1 MPLSQLNAED
11 LHHAVVT
18 GCHHIIANQEQLNEI
33 NVFPVPDGDTGSNLS
48 STAKAVIELSN
59 VRTDIKATLQSIA
72 EASLIGARGNSG
84 MIFSQ
89 FFTGWY
95 QALNEGQPFTFQQFS
110 DALGKASQSVRKAIA
125 SPTEGTILTL
135 MESWANLVGQLGNNL
150 NCFKDGLLNILP
162 SLEEAVNATKTKL
175 DVLKESDVVD
185 AGALGFYHFVHGFT
199 KYLHS
204 PNSVKVQHQASPINS
219 PSHEH
224 DDEQQAPTL
233 RYCTEAVI
241 RGDQLNTDD
250 LKRQL
255 EQFGD
260 SLVVSGT
267 DTLHRFHVHTD
278 KPHAVFSSLL
288 EHGTLQYPKVDD
300 MLRQYQMIHERKHNI
315 ALVMDSACDIPKEL
329 IEKYQIHILPVNLHL
344 DEHDLLDGYSFDSDH
359 FYQTLS
365 ELKSYPKT
373 SLPTKSMVE
382 SKLKQ
387 IADHYD
393 DVLIITL
400 AQALSGTHDVIK
412 SVSNEYKNIH
422 VIDSKNTTA
431 GIGLIVQSAGE
442 LIESGQSIDEVIKA
456 VDSFIDRATIYVA
469 IEQFDSLVRSGRISS
484 FKARIGQFTGI
495 KPIIS
500 LDKNGKGQMFGKALS
515 TPKAQA
521 KLISYVEELCQKENL
536 SIQKYAI
543 THAGVEKKAQSF
555 AKLTEEAFGK
565 PPEFIEPVATAIG
578 LHAGL
583 GAVSLAVLL
592 G

>member
-1 MPLSQLNAED
+1 
-11 LHHAVVT
+11 
-18 GCHHIIANQEQLNEI
+18 
-33 NVFPVPDGDTGSNLS
+33 
-48 STAKAVIELSN
+48 
-59 VRTDIKATLQSIA
+59 
-72 EASLIGARGNSG
+72 

-125 SPTEGTILTL
+125 SPAEGTILTL
-135 MESWANLVGQLGNNL
+135 MESWANLVGQVGNNL

-204 PNSVKVQHQASPINS
+204 PNSVNVQHQASPITP

-241 RGDQLNTDD
+241 RGDQLNTAD

-255 EQFGD
+255 VQFGD

-267 DTLHRFHVHTD
+267 NALHRFHIHTD
-278 KPHAVFSSLL
+278 EPHAVFSSLL
-288 EHGTLQYPKVDD
+288 NCGTLQYPKVDD

-315 ALVMDSACDIPKEL
+315 ALVMDSACDIPKEM
-329 IEKYQIHILPVNLHL
+329 IEKYQIHVLPVNLHL

-382 SKLKQ
+382 AKLKQ
-387 IADHYD
+387 ISDHYD

-400 AQALSGTHDVIK
+400 AKALSGTHDVIK
-412 SVSNEYKNIH
+412 NVSNTYDNIH
-422 VIDSKNTTA
+422 VVDSKNTTA
-431 GIGLIVQSAGE
+431 GLGLIVQSAGE
-442 LIESGQSIDEVIKA
+442 LIEAGLSIDEVRKA
-456 VDSFIDRATIYVA
+456 VDSYIDHAKIYVA

-484 FKARIGQFTGI
+484 FKAKIGQFTGI

-500 LDKNGKGQMFGKALS
+500 LDENGKGQMFGKALS

-521 KLISYVEELCQKENL
+521 KLISYVEELCKKENL

-555 AKLTEEAFGK
+555 AKLTEDTFGK

-578 LHAGL
+578 LHAGF
-583 GAVSLAVLL
+583 GAVSIAVLL